1 MPDVLIRNIDEKTL
15 ESLKKRAAENKRSLQ
30 AELKMILE
38 EFAGPSRKEVVQMV
52 EEIQREFKSEGVKFT
67 DSTDEIRNERER

>member
-52 EEIQREFKSEGVKFT
+52 EEIQREFKAEGEKYP